1 MQTMQTTCNYCSLG
15 CNFDVT
21 TDGNEITK
29 IIPSKNY
36 PVNKGF
42 SCIKGLNLDKQGVM
56 NSPEA
61 KPRIKDKDGNIKHVS
76 WDEAF
81 KYTASKL
88 NEIKEKYGSQ
98 AIAGISTGQLDTE
111 GMAIFGHVVRNFLGG
126 NLDGNTRLCMATS
139 VVAHK
144 QCFGFDAPPYT
155 LNDFELSDTI
165 FLIGANPIVAHPIIW
180 DRIKENKIPN
190 KKVIVIDPR
199 KSETAKES
207 DYWFGIKP
215 KSDIY
220 LFYTV
225 ANILIEKD
233 WINKEYIENYTENFE
248 GYKEHV
254 KDFPLNKAKENT
266 GLSEE
271 QVMEIVNLIHNGKNV
286 SFWWTMGVN
295 QGYEAVRTAQSIIA
309 LALLTG
315 NIGRAGTGAN
325 SITGQC
331 NAMGSRTFSN
341 TAGLY
346 GGGDFDNPKRREAVS
361 KALGIDEKWLPQA
374 PTITYNAI
382 IEKAIA
388 GEIKAL
394 WICLHKSATFMG

>member
-155 LNDFELSDTI
+155 LNDFEFVGHYI
-165 FLIGANPIVAHPIIW
+165 FN
-180 DRIKENKIPN
+180 
-190 KKVIVIDPR
+190 
-199 KSETAKES
+199 
-207 DYWFGIKP
+207 
-215 KSDIY
+215 
-220 LFYTV
+220 
-225 ANILIEKD
+225 
-233 WINKEYIENYTENFE
+233 
-248 GYKEHV
+248 
-254 KDFPLNKAKENT
+254 
-266 GLSEE
+266 
-271 QVMEIVNLIHNGKNV
+271 
-286 SFWWTMGVN
+286 
-295 QGYEAVRTAQSIIA
+295 
-309 LALLTG
+309 
-315 NIGRAGTGAN
+315 
-325 SITGQC
+325 
-331 NAMGSRTFSN
+331 
-341 TAGLY
+341 
-346 GGGDFDNPKRREAVS
+346 RR
-361 KALGIDEKWLPQA
+361 
-374 PTITYNAI
+374 
-382 IEKAIA
+382 
-388 GEIKAL
+388 
-394 WICLHKSATFMG
+394 